1 MPQELTFFP
10 AELPALNLLTTF
22 GLLLT
27 VGTLGGLLAKRLA
40 WLPTITGFMAVG
52 LLIGPQGLGLLT
64 QHDLDAAVPLV
75 DIALGLVLFKLG
87 TTLHPLALVRN
98 RALVVSSLVESLLTF
113 GVILAL
119 MLWLGTSKVVAVLAA
134 SIAVSSSP
142 AVLIHVSHELHAR
155 GPTLSAAMAM
165 VAMNNM
171 LSFVLYTLA
180 LPVALMESSADLLTV
195 LGLPAYRMFGA
206 MLLGLVVAFVVT
218 RIGVLT
224 QADDGHYRFALVVGA
239 VMVCVG
245 LSSALNVSSLFAAL
259 TLGLASRGM
268 QQRARLAQVPLGAGA
283 DLFFIVLFVF
293 AGANLHLKDLW
304 AFWQAALAFVAA
316 RVLAKF
322 VAVYVCG
329 RAFGYSRRT
338 VVAGGLMLMPMAG
351 LAIGLVQQ
359 TVVLAPQVGYAIAA
373 VVLAAVAVFE
383 TLGPPVVAF
392 ALRYAGEVPA
402 DPDAADGVG
411 HGEAPLAAPR

>member
-1 MPQELTFFP
+1 MPQELPFFP

-27 VGTLGGLLAKRLA
+27 VGTLGGLLAKRVA

-64 QHDLDAAVPLV
+64 YYNLSTAVPLV
-75 DIALGLVLFKLG
+75 DIALGLILFKLG
-87 TTLHPLALVRN
+87 TALHPLALVRN
-98 RALVVSSLVESLLTF
+98 RALVITSLVESLVTF
-113 GVILAL
+113 GAILAL

-155 GPTLSAAMAM
+155 GPTQSAAMAM
-165 VAMNNM
+165 VALNNM

-180 LPVALMESSADLLTV
+180 LPVALMESSTDLLTV

-245 LSSALNVSSLFAAL
+245 LSSAFNVSSLFASL

-268 QQRARLAQVPLGAGA
+268 QQRARLAHVPLGGGA

-304 AFWQAALAFVAA
+304 LFWPAALAFVAA
-316 RVLAKF
+316 RVLAKL
-322 VAVYVCG
+322 VSIYACG
-329 RAFGYSRRT
+329 RVFGYSRRT
-338 VVAGGLMLMPMAG
+338 VVAGGLMLLPMAG

-359 TVVLAPQVGYAIAA
+359 TVVLVPEVGHEIAA

-402 DPDAADGVG
+402 AAELQAG
-411 HGEAPLAAPR
+411 AAAGAAEEP

>member
-1 MPQELTFFP
+1 MPQELPFFP

-64 QHDLDAAVPLV
+64 YYNLSTAVPLV
-75 DIALGLVLFKLG
+75 DIALGLILFKLG
-87 TTLHPLALVRN
+87 TALHPLALVRN
-98 RALVVSSLVESLLTF
+98 RALVITSLVESLVTF
-113 GVILAL
+113 GAILAL

-155 GPTLSAAMAM
+155 GPTQSAAMAM
-165 VAMNNM
+165 VALNNM

-180 LPVALMESSADLLTV
+180 LPVALMESSTDLLTV

-245 LSSALNVSSLFAAL
+245 LSSAFNVSSLFASL

-268 QQRARLAQVPLGAGA
+268 QQRARLAHVPLGGGA

-304 AFWQAALAFVAA
+304 LFWPAALAFVAA
-316 RVLAKF
+316 RVLAKL
-322 VAVYVCG
+322 VSIYACG
-329 RAFGYSRRT
+329 RVFGYSRRT
-338 VVAGGLMLMPMAG
+338 VVAGGLMLLPMAG

-359 TVVLAPQVGYAIAA
+359 TVVLVPEVGHEIAA

-402 DPDAADGVG
+402 AAELQAG
-411 HGEAPLAAPR
+411 AAASAAEEP